1 MRITALLLS
10 MTLCGSAAAQ
20 SWQPD
25 FNASAFKGPVSGPAN
40 EVLVLGSPHLSQLP
54 NTFQAASLTLLNER
68 LAAWKPQAIAI
79 EAVSGPQ
86 CDFMRRYPARY
97 KDSIGAYCR
106 DPAPARLAM
115 GLDVAA
121 ATEAAEAMLAAWP
134 AAPTPAQRRRLA
146 ALFFAGGEEASA
158 LVQWLRLPEGERR
171 AGDGLDAALVGVLV
185 KLETR
190 RDESLMIGARL
201 AARLG
206 LERLYAMDDHTA
218 DSASED
224 QKAFGDALMTAWDN
238 PATKQRTAAD
248 KAQEGLLA
256 SAEGVLAMYR
266 ADNAPGQAALIYR
279 SDFGAA
285 INEPSAQRFGRQYVG
300 YWETRNLRMAANIR
314 DVLGMRPG
322 QRMLVIVGA
331 SHKGYLESYLH
342 QMHDV
347 RIVDAARVLK

>member
-1 MRITALLLS
+1 MRMTALLLS

-20 SWQPD
+20 AWQPD
-25 FNASAFKGPVSGPAN
+25 FNASAFKGPASGPAN

-54 NTFQAASLTLLNER
+54 KTFQAASLTLLNER

-97 KDSIGAYCR
+97 KDSIDSYCR
-106 DPAPARLAM
+106 DPAPARLAT

-121 ATEAAEAMLAAWP
+121 ATEAAEALLAAWP

-158 LVQWLRLPEGERR
+158 LVQWLRLPEAERR

-201 AARLG
+201 AVRLG
-206 LERLYAMDDHTA
+206 HERLYAMDDHTA
-218 DSASED
+218 DSATGD
-224 QKAFGDALMTAWDN
+224 QKVFGDALMKAWDN
-238 PATKQRTAAD
+238 PATKQRTAVD
-248 KAQEGLLA
+248 KAQEGSLG

-266 ADNAPGQAALIYR
+266 ADNAPGQAALIYH

-285 INEPSAQRFGRQYVG
+285 IDEPSAQRFGRQYVG

-347 RIVDAARVLK
+347 RIVDAASVLK

>member
-1 MRITALLLS
+1 MRMTALLLS

-20 SWQPD
+20 AWQPD
-25 FNASAFKGPVSGPAN
+25 FNASAFKGPASGPAN

-54 NTFQAASLTLLNER
+54 KTFQAASLTLLNER

-86 CDFMRRYPARY
+86 CDVMRRYPVRY
-97 KDSIGAYCR
+97 KDSIDSYCR
-106 DPAPARLAM
+106 DTAPARLAT

-121 ATEAAEAMLAAWP
+121 ATEAAEALLAAWP

-158 LVQWLRLPEGERR
+158 LVQWLRLPEAERR

-190 RDESLMIGARL
+190 RDESIMIGARL
-201 AARLG
+201 AVRLG

-224 QKAFGDALMTAWDN
+224 QKAFGDALMKAWDN
-238 PATKQRTAAD
+238 PASKQRTAVD

-266 ADNAPGQAALIYR
+266 ADNAPGQGSLVYR

-347 RIVDAARVLK
+347 RVVDAGLVLR

>member
-1 MRITALLLS
+1 MRMTALLLS

-20 SWQPD
+20 AWQPD
-25 FNASAFKGPVSGPAN
+25 FNASAFKGPASGPAN

-54 NTFQAASLTLLNER
+54 KTFQAASLTLLNER
-68 LAAWKPQAIAI
+68 LAAWKPQVIAI

-97 KDSIGAYCR
+97 KDSIDTYCR
-106 DPAPARLAM
+106 DTAPARLAT

-121 ATEAAEAMLAAWP
+121 ATEAAETLLAAWP

-158 LVQWLRLPEGERR
+158 LVQWLRLPEVERR
-171 AGDGLDAALVGVLV
+171 AGDGLDATLVGVLV

-190 RDESLMIGARL
+190 TDESLMIGARL
-201 AARLG
+201 AVRLG

-218 DSASED
+218 DSATGDE
-224 QKAFGDALMTAWDN
+224 KAFGDALMKAWDN
-238 PATKQRTAAD
+238 PATKQRTAVD

-285 INEPSAQRFGRQYVG
+285 LNEPSVQRFGRQYVG

-347 RIVDAARVLK
+347 RIVDAAPVLK

>member
-1 MRITALLLS
+1 MRMTALLLS
-10 MTLCGSAAAQ
+10 MTLCGGAAAQ
-20 SWQPD
+20 AWQPD
-25 FNASAFKGPVSGPAN
+25 FNASAFKGPASGPAN

-54 NTFQAASLTLLNER
+54 KTFQAASLTLLNER

-86 CDFMRRYPARY
+86 CDLMRRYPARY
-97 KDSIGAYCR
+97 KDSIDSYCF
-106 DPAPARLAM
+106 DPAPARLAT

-121 ATEAAEAMLAAWP
+121 ATEAAEALLAAWP

-158 LVQWLRLPEGERR
+158 LVQWLRLPEVERR
-171 AGDGLDAALVGVLV
+171 AGDGLDATLVSVLV

-190 RDESLMIGARL
+190 TDESLMIGARL
-201 AARLG
+201 AVRLG

-218 DSASED
+218 DSATGDE
-224 QKAFGDALMTAWDN
+224 KAFGDALMKAWDN
-238 PATKQRTAAD
+238 PATKQRTAVD

-285 INEPSAQRFGRQYVG
+285 LNEPSVQRFGRQYVG

-347 RIVDAARVLK
+347 RIVDAAPVLK